1 MAVRIIAE
9 AGVNHNGDL
18 GIGKCL
24 VEVAATSGA
33 DFVKFQT
40 FSADKL
46 VTPETKVAEY
56 QNNVFGKE
64 NTQLKLLRKLELS
77 ENQHFELKKKCLEL
91 NINFMSTAFDLENAD
106 FLKELGQEIFKI
118 PSGEITNLP
127 LLRHIGK
134 FKKEIILS
142 SGASNMSEISDA
154 LEVLISAGTPLNKI
168 TVLHCTSAY
177 PANVDE
183 VNLLAM
189 QSISSEFGVNV
200 GYSDHTIGIEVA
212 IAAVALGARI
222 IEKHFTISR
231 DLEGP
236 DHKASLEPAELK
248 QMVESIR
255 NIEKALGDGIKKPT
269 PGELKNI
276 NLIRKSIVA
285 KKNIKKGDLFDED
298 NLTAKRP
305 NDGISPMQWDQVIG
319 KIADRDYSLNEM
331 IENG

>member
-1 MAVRIIAE
+1 
-9 AGVNHNGDL
+9 
-18 GIGKCL
+18 
-24 VEVAATSGA
+24 
-33 DFVKFQT
+33 
-40 FSADKL
+40 
-46 VTPETKVAEY
+46 
-56 QNNVFGKE
+56 
-64 NTQLKLLRKLELS
+64 
-77 ENQHFELKKKCLEL
+77 
-91 NINFMSTAFDLENAD
+91 
-106 FLKELGQEIFKI
+106 
-118 PSGEITNLP
+118 
-127 LLRHIGK
+127 
-134 FKKEIILS
+134 LS

-177 PANVDE
+177 PANVEE

-189 QSISSEFGVNV
+189 QSISTEFGVKV

-255 NIEKALGDGIKKPT
+255 NIEKALGDGLKTPT
-269 PGELKNI
+269 PGELENI

-285 KKNIKKGDLFDED
+285 KKNIKKGDLFNEE
-298 NLTAKRP
+298 NLTSKRP
-305 NDGISPMQWDQVIG
+305 SYGISPMQWDQFIG
-319 KIADRDYSLNEM
+319 KIADRDYSPNEM

>member
-1 MAVRIIAE
+1 
-9 AGVNHNGDL
+9 
-18 GIGKCL
+18 
-24 VEVAATSGA
+24 
-33 DFVKFQT
+33 
-40 FSADKL
+40 
-46 VTPETKVAEY
+46 
-56 QNNVFGKE
+56 
-64 NTQLKLLRKLELS
+64 
-77 ENQHFELKKKCLEL
+77 
-91 NINFMSTAFDLENAD
+91 
-106 FLKELGQEIFKI
+106 
-118 PSGEITNLP
+118 
-127 LLRHIGK
+127 
-134 FKKEIILS
+134 LS

>member
-1 MAVRIIAE
+1 
-9 AGVNHNGDL
+9 
-18 GIGKCL
+18 
-24 VEVAATSGA
+24 
-33 DFVKFQT
+33 
-40 FSADKL
+40 
-46 VTPETKVAEY
+46 
-56 QNNVFGKE
+56 
-64 NTQLKLLRKLELS
+64 
-77 ENQHFELKKKCLEL
+77 
-91 NINFMSTAFDLENAD
+91 MSTAFDLESAD

-134 FKKEIILS
+134 FKKEVILS

-189 QSISSEFGVNV
+189 QSISTEFGVKV
-200 GYSDHTIGIEVA
+200 GYSDHTSGIEVA

-269 PGELKNI
+269 PGELENI

-285 KKNIKKGDLFDED
+285 KKNIKKGDLFNQE
-298 NLTAKRP
+298 NLTSKRP
-305 NDGISPMQWDQVIG
+305 SDGISPMQWDQFIG
-319 KIADRDYSLNEM
+319 KIADRDYSPNEM

>member
-1 MAVRIIAE
+1 MAVLIIAE

-18 GIGKCL
+18 GIGKRL

-46 VTPETKVAEY
+46 VTPKTKVAEY

-77 ENQHFELKKKCLEL
+77 ENQHFELKRKCLEL
-91 NINFMSTAFDLENAD
+91 NINFMSTAFDLESAD

-134 FKKEIILS
+134 FKKEVILS

-189 QSISSEFGVNV
+189 QSISTEFGVKV
-200 GYSDHTIGIEVA
+200 GYSDHTSGIEVA

-269 PGELKNI
+269 PGELENI

-285 KKNIKKGDLFDED
+285 KKNIKKGDLFNQE
-298 NLTAKRP
+298 NLTSKRP
-305 NDGISPMQWDQVIG
+305 SDGISPMQWDQFIG
-319 KIADRDYSLNEM
+319 KIADRDYSPNEM

>member
-1 MAVRIIAE
+1 MAVLIIAE

-18 GIGKCL
+18 GIGKSL

-40 FSADKL
+40 FNADKL
-46 VTPETKVAEY
+46 VTPKTKVAAY
-56 QNNVFGKE
+56 QNNILNKE
-64 NTQLKLLRKLELS
+64 NTQLKLLKKLELS

-91 NINFMSTAFDLENAD
+91 NINFMSTAFDLESAD
-106 FLKELGQEIFKI
+106 FLRELGQEIFKI

-134 FKKEIILS
+134 FKKEVILS
-142 SGASNMSEISDA
+142 SGASNMSEINDA
-154 LEVLISAGTPLNKI
+154 LQVLISAGTPLSRI

-177 PANVDE
+177 PANVGE

-189 QSISSEFGVNV
+189 QNISTEFGVKV
-200 GYSDHTIGIEVA
+200 GYSDHTLGIEVA

-255 NIEKALGDGIKKPT
+255 HIEKALGDGIKKPT
-269 PGELKNI
+269 PDELKNI

-285 KKNIKKGDLFDED
+285 KKTIKKGDLFNEE
-298 NLTAKRP
+298 NLTSKRP

-319 KIADRDYSLNEM
+319 KTADRDYSPNEM